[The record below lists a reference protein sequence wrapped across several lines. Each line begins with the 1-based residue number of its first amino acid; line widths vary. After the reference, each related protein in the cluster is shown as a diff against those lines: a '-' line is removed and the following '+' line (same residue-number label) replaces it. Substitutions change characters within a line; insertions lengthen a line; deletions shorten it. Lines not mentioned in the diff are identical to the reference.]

1 MEFTQ
6 EQFEQIKE
14 KLMPEIENNWAEWDK
29 NGNGVIDMDEARPVL
44 EPFISGIM
52 QQEVTEET
60 IKAAFLNSDADKSN
74 GLSKQ
79 EVHDYAVKVLS
90 TLVKK

>member
-1 MEFTQ
+1 
-6 EQFEQIKE
+6 
-14 KLMPEIENNWAEWDK
+14 MPEIENNWAEWDK
-29 NGNGVIDMDEARPVL
+29 NGNGVIDLDEAKPVL

-52 QQEVTEET
+52 GQEVNEET
-60 IKAAFLNSDADKSN
+60 IKSAFQNTDADKSG

-79 EVHDYAVKVLS
+79 EIYDYAVKVLG